1 MYQSLILSKSLP
13 CLKCEQLYQRFASPP
28 ASGPSLPLDFLSY
41 LALLHIPPWAH
52 PLCNRA
58 LMLPPLSFAPVSV
71 PSPGYTPSPAASGF
85 QPIFEDQ
92 AERPLLRLGVWWG
105 VRCGAAPV
113 VLETSFTTTDPQEYS
128 VLPYIHDMS
137 SLLGSGLAEK
147 RRGCHS
153 SLFLLSHLWNH
164 CAQSS
169 LRDTKDTLFGQGWE
183 EDKPPQQPLPSWG
196 IHWWGEGGLSRRL
209 ERGSGHSIRR
219 ILQSAIKPYDNQRW
233 SPCHFL
239 LLSPGD
245 PRMYPLTLTTFDIPE
260 VLRQDVLK
268 CLGPHVGALVLSH
281 SRC

>member
-113 VLETSFTTTDPQEYS
+113 VLETSFTTTDPQGYS

-137 SLLGSGLAEK
+137 SLLGSGLGQTLGPQECIRAPV
-147 RRGCHS
+147 
-153 SLFLLSHLWNH
+153 
-164 CAQSS
+164 
-169 LRDTKDTLFGQGWE
+169 LRKPAGKVLRPGQICTKTGSPA
-183 EDKPPQQPLPSWG
+183 KPPDVPCPSWG
-196 IHWWGEGGLSRRL
+196 HLLAWPSTRGCWGL
-209 ERGSGHSIRR
+209 GSAQPASTPAPSS
-219 ILQSAIKPYDNQRW
+219 QA
-233 SPCHFL
+233 
-239 LLSPGD
+239 
-245 PRMYPLTLTTFDIPE
+245 PL
-260 VLRQDVLK
+260 
-268 CLGPHVGALVLSH
+268 
-281 SRC
+281 